1 MRFSAWDHLRHS
13 EARGGKSKLKAYWDR
28 KQYSIGFG
36 TKSHK
41 GEAITAQE
49 AERRMRAAVRVF
61 EDCVNRYVK
70 VPLEQHQFDALVS
83 FAYNVGCGA
92 FRRSTLLRKLNAGDY
107 DEVPRELMR
116 WRKPRSILKRRRKEV
131 ALWNG
136 RPNRAAFLME
146 NPMAFRPTQIIV
158 HCAATPE
165 GKDFTVAQIAGWHKK
180 RGFSGRGGT
189 YCGYHYVIYRDGSI
203 HRGKP
208 EGVRGTHTRRHNW
221 NSIGVC
227 YIGGVDRRGRAK
239 DTRTAAQKRALKNLV
254 QELCTKHNIKKIRGH
269 RDYAAKACPSF
280 DARSEYSDI
289 RPGRKFVDKPITKSR
304 IAFRASAA
312 GGGGAVLTT
321 DSALG
326 LMHTA
331 RDAQSH
337 IEVGDVLG
345 LVIGAATFL
354 FAVGAVYAR
363 WDDAGRPSM
372 RTMWREFW
380 DEDPNELEV

>member
-1 MRFSAWDHLRHS
+1 MKFSAWDHLKRL
-13 EARGGKSKLKAYWDR
+13 EAQGGKPKLNAYWDR
-28 KQYSIGFG
+28 KQWSIGFG
-36 TKSHK
+36 TKSYK
-41 GEAITAQE
+41 GETITPEE
-49 AERRMRAAVRVF
+49 ADRRMKVAVKRF
-61 EDCVNRYVK
+61 EHCVNRYINVR
-70 VPLEQHQFDALVS
+70 LTQNQFDALVS

-92 FRRSTLLRKLNAGDY
+92 LKRSTLRRKLNSGNY
-107 DEVPRELMR
+107 DAVPRELMR
-116 WRKPRSILKRRRKEV
+116 WIKPRSLRKRRRAEI

-136 RPNRAAFLME
+136 PSRRKGAS
-146 NPMAFRPTQIIV
+146 PMAFRPTQIIV

-165 GKDFTVAQIAGWHKK
+165 GKDFTVSQIARWHKK

-189 YCGYHYVIYRDGSI
+189 YCGYHFVIYRDGSV

-208 EGVRGTHTRRHNW
+208 EGVRGTHTRRQNR
-221 NSIGVC
+221 NSLGIC
-227 YIGGVDRRGRAK
+227 YIGGVDRRGKAK
-239 DTRTAAQKRALKNLV
+239 DTRTAAQKRAMKNLI
-254 QELCTKHNIKKIRGH
+254 QELASRHNITKIRGH

-280 DARSEYSDI
+280 DARSEYSSI
-289 RPGRKFVDKPITKSR
+289 RPGRKFVDKPITESR
-304 IAFRASAA
+304 IAFRAGAA

-345 LVIGAATFL
+345 LLIGLATFL

-372 RTMWREFW
+372 RTIWREFW
-380 DEDPNELEV
+380 GKDPNELEV